1 MSEITE
7 KLNRL
12 EQSVCSDAQ
21 QTADEIIRGA
31 KDKKRQILKSAEDE
45 YLEEVFKSSQAEIKK
60 IKADYLK
67 NISHL
72 RFEIKQEKFS
82 YRTKLIEKMF
92 GELKQKLI
100 DFSKTSA
107 YNDYLIN
114 SLTKAE
120 TAHSV
125 SNSTIISVKLGD
137 LQNAYLKERFGDRL
151 VLDKTI
157 EIGGIT
163 IFYPTANLF
172 CDFTLDSALK
182 REKEEF
188 IKTFNIQI

>member
-1 MSEITE
+1 MSEISE

-12 EQSVCSDAQ
+12 EQSVCCDAQ
-21 QTADEIIRGA
+21 NTADEIIHNA
-31 KDKKRQILKSAEDE
+31 EDKKKELLKSAEDE

-82 YRTKLIEKMF
+82 YRTNLINEMF
-92 GELKQKLI
+92 GSLKQKLI
-100 DFSKTSA
+100 DFTNTQA
-107 YNDYLIN
+107 YHEYLVK
-114 SLTKAE
+114 SLKKAE
-120 TAHSV
+120 NTHNIT
-125 SNSTIISVKLGD
+125 NSSIVSVKRD
-137 LQNAYLKERFGDRL
+137 DMDNAYLKELFGERL
-151 VLDKTI
+151 VEDRTI
-157 EIGGIT
+157 EIGGMT

-188 IKTFNIQI
+188 INTFNIQI